1 MSDASVQPIPRRPSE
16 YKVLLLLVA
25 QTALDGARRRSSY
38 TRIHPLKKF
47 YTFLVRILGKDASSK
62 AIIPIELRR
71 SYTKKR
77 KMSYLTLQQVY
88 MME

>member
-1 MSDASVQPIPRRPSE
+1 MWTVQS
-16 YKVLLLLVA
+16 
-25 QTALDGARRRSSY
+25 ALDGARRRSSY

-71 SYTKKR
+71 SLYDGIGLEMDKSVNKH
-77 KMSYLTLQQVY
+77 SVYNYLVRVFGKNHKF
-88 MME
+88 